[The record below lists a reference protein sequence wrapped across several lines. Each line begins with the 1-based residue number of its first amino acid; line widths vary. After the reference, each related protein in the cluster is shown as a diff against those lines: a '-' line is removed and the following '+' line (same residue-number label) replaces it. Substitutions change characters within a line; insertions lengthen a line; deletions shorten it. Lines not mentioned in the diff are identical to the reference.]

1 MNPTA
6 ELAPL
11 QLDVVD
17 QVQWRYEL
25 VRPLVL
31 LAGGTATPRAQD
43 THTHPDTVRRLI
55 RRVRQ
60 QGLLGLLP
68 DDVTGARPGR
78 PPRVPEAV
86 RQEIDQLKALYAG
99 FQARE
104 LARIVCCTLG
114 SHIDHKTAQK
124 LWQQSPVVTQDT
136 LPRRQ
141 SSPHPDRYPAR
152 LQVIKRSSQGWDKVR
167 ISRFVPRARTTIDR
181 WIGRFEAEHVAG
193 LLDHKRG
200 PKEPPRNVWFPRM
213 GHVYRL

>member
-68 DDVTGARPGR
+68 DDVTGARQGR

-181 WIGRFEAEHVAG
+181 WIGRFEAEHCAG